1 MGLRAMAFITIT
13 EVPVGVVVCDFFRQ
27 MSKLE
32 QSLGSGQADAAVST
46 MPNTKSKRVLLIE
59 DEPLTRLVLL
69 QKLRT
74 AGFEVDFAS
83 NGRIALEKLSSGH
96 PDAIFMDLLLPYV
109 KGEGVIK
116 QARRNPVFANRP
128 IYVCTSAAHMDA
140 WTRRGIKAGATKV
153 FNKASTPIDQI
164 IAEVAADLMAPE
176 PAAEAP
182 AVISPNPTEP
192 APLNETPA
200 KLDEE

>member
-1 MGLRAMAFITIT
+1 
-13 EVPVGVVVCDFFRQ
+13 

-32 QSLGSGQADAAVST
+32 QSLGSGQAEAAVSSIR
-46 MPNTKSKRVLLIE
+46 NTKGKRVLLIE

-74 AGFEVDFAS
+74 AGFDVEFAP
-83 NGRIALEKLSSGH
+83 NGPIALEMLRGSH
-96 PDAIFMDLLLPYV
+96 PAALFMDLMLPYG
-109 KGEGVIK
+109 KGEAVIK
-116 QARRNPVFANRP
+116 QARRDPVFGNRP
-128 IYVCTSAAHMDA
+128 IYVCTSASLMDA

-182 AVISPNPTEP
+182 AVISPNQAEP
-192 APLNETPA
+192 EPLNESPT
-200 KLDEE
+200 KLDGEVAGLDLAGLDLAPEPVTQAND